1 LTVGSARE
9 AFDRHAAAYDRVF
22 PTEDIRS
29 EVWDVADRVLLPR
42 AHVLDLGCGTG
53 DDAIH
58 FAERGLDVTAIDISP
73 EMISALRRKQNGA
86 IQSQVAD
93 MRAYRPTMP
102 LDGVFSNFGAM
113 NCVADLD
120 WLLKLP
126 IVPGGHVVLTL
137 MGRLYPLE
145 CAVSLLKGQP
155 RLAFRRF
162 KQSSEAV
169 VEGVRFTVHYH
180 PLASLQKAL
189 ASKFDLLT
197 VKGLRCLMPAPHLEH
212 LRRYSLIRILEPAD
226 RFLCSWRPTAQY
238 ADHFVTVWRC
248 RET

>member
-1 LTVGSARE
+1 
-9 AFDRHAAAYDRVF
+9 FDRHAAAYDRVF

-53 DDAIH
+53 DDSIH
-58 FAERGLDVTAIDISP
+58 FAERGLNVTAIDVSP

-120 WLLKLP
+120 WILGLP
-126 IVPGGHVVLTL
+126 VIRGGHLV
-137 MGRLYPLE
+137 
-145 CAVSLLKGQP
+145 
-155 RLAFRRF
+155 
-162 KQSSEAV
+162 
-169 VEGVRFTVHYH
+169 
-180 PLASLQKAL
+180 
-189 ASKFDLLT
+189 
-197 VKGLRCLMPAPHLEH
+197 
-212 LRRYSLIRILEPAD
+212 
-226 RFLCSWRPTAQY
+226 
-238 ADHFVTVWRC
+238 
-248 RET
+248 